1 MRAILTILVFAC
13 LASPVAAQGL
23 RIPESSRSENQVQD
37 LNRSMQRQQQQLR
50 NQQQGQFE
58 LNQLRQDLNRSQ
70 NFPSITGPGV
80 SRGCPPGAV
89 SC

>member
-1 MRAILTILVFAC
+1 MRAVLTIVL
-13 LASPVAAQGL
+13 LAALAGPAASQGL
-23 RIPESSRSENQVQD
+23 RVPQSGRAENQVQD
-37 LNRSMQRQQQQLR
+37 LNRSMQQQQQQLR

-89 SC
+89 RC

>member
-23 RIPESSRSENQVQD
+23 RIPGSSRSENQVQD

-80 SRGCPPGAV
+80 SRGCPPGAAG
-89 SC
+89 C